1 VKPKKI
7 TLSLSALKRKIGSG
21 LPGTKPTKVFWFF
34 FSKNNI
40 FLAVLFGLRAA
51 AAQAST
57 PVPDAMANQPDP
69 REYITRADTNL
80 MALGNQLRF
89 GGINVSWL
97 GLRSDSGRP
106 DDARLPT
113 DFEMGD
119 ALKTV
124 QMMGAGYIRVTS
136 LAATAGCP
144 QCLMPSAGELNED
157 TLKHA
162 DHVLKLARDAGVKII
177 APLAGDG
184 ACPAGGP
191 IDPVRGTP
199 CVFAHASGLPVSE
212 FYANPQIRAAFAS
225 HITRLLNH
233 INPETGLAW
242 KDDPTI
248 LAWENCDLCGAGI
261 DTKTLADWTEFV
273 GRTIKR
279 VDQRHLYE
287 NGAFAGRLATV
298 DASMLALPSVDIVG
312 DHIAPSP
319 GSPPALFTDAQ
330 QAVNQAGRAY
340 IIDAY
345 DWTPSHWSTDA
356 DFDAFLAA
364 IVKDRAVAAALVGD
378 LGAHASGGGWL
389 PETRPDQPTLYFPS
403 APTRQ
408 VSAAAMAPRTR
419 AVRRFSYRM
428 MDLPPISFAPA
439 AAPTIIAVEHG
450 RVTWQAGT
458 GAATYSIAR
467 TSDLIT
473 TGSWDT
479 VCDQCATDTNPS
491 WQDPSPPRGPVWYRI
506 TPYNANAHAGVP
518 SEPVK
523 NK

>member
-1 VKPKKI
+1 MRR
-7 TLSLSALKRKIGSG
+7 TKRA
-21 LPGTKPTKVFWFF
+21 KVFWFF
-34 FSKNNI
+34 FSKKNT
-40 FLAVLFGLRAA
+40 FLSFLFGGCAY
-51 AAQAST
+51 AAQASP

-106 DDARLPT
+106 VDARLPT
-113 DFEMGD
+113 DFEIGD

-136 LAATAGCP
+136 LAATAGCAA
-144 QCLMPSAGELNED
+144 CLMPSVGELNDD
-157 TLKHA
+157 TLKHE
-162 DHVLKLARDAGVKII
+162 DHVLKMARDAGLKII
-177 APLAGDG
+177 APLAGAG
-184 ACPAGGP
+184 TCPADRP
-191 IDPVRGTP
+191 IDPVRGTQ

-212 FYANPQIRAAFAS
+212 FYSDPQIRAAFAR

-248 LAWENCDLCGAGI
+248 MAWENCDLCGAGI
-261 DTKTLADWTEFV
+261 DAKTLADWTEFV
-273 GRTIKR
+273 GRTIKT

-287 NGAFAGRLATV
+287 NGAFAGRLGTAAGAV
-298 DASMLALPSVDIVG
+298 DAAKLALPSVDIIG
-312 DHIAPSP
+312 DHIAPAP

-340 IIDAY
+340 VIDSY
-345 DWTPSHWSTDA
+345 GWTPGEWSTDA

-364 IVKDRAVAAALVGD
+364 IVKNRAVAGAFVSD

-389 PETRPDQPTLYFPS
+389 AETRPDQTTLYFPS

-408 VSAAAMAPRTR
+408 VAAAAMEPRAR

-439 AAPTIIAVEHG
+439 AAPTIISVEHG

-458 GAATYSIAR
+458 GAVKYSIAR
-467 TSDLIT
+467 TNDLIT
-473 TGSWDT
+473 TGSWQT

-491 WQDPSPPRGPVWYRI
+491 WQDPSPPAGPVWYRI